1 MTRTIPPPM
10 SSTVTA
16 ALLRLLRETSARN
29 RLLFGQQDFPFYGC
43 DWAYRPGCCDVKA
56 CCGDYPAVLGC
67 DLGEIELGTGHN
79 LDGVPFD
86 TMRREIVR
94 QYERGGLTTVSWHP
108 RNPLTGGD
116 AWDVSDPGTVRSVLP
131 GGRNHAKFLGW
142 VDLAADFL
150 NSLSTNDGTTVPV
163 LFRPWHEHTGSWFWW
178 GQRLCSTAE
187 YEALWKMTV
196 ERMRDRGV
204 RMLTVYSPN
213 PCVTGLEYLER
224 YPGDAWVDILGLD
237 AYHSSDAGAFVT
249 RLGASLGIMDQI
261 ARDPRKPY
269 AVSETGMEGIPRADW
284 WTGVLMQGIGEQRP
298 AYVLVWRN
306 ALQTLKPGHFYAP
319 YPGQVSQA
327 DFNRFYASPRT
338 LFAADA
344 ANAFQ

>member
-1 MTRTIPPPM
+1 
-10 SSTVTA
+10 
-16 ALLRLLRETSARN
+16 
-29 RLLFGQQDFPFYGC
+29 
-43 DWAYRPGCCDVKA
+43 
-56 CCGDYPAVLGC
+56 
-67 DLGEIELGTGHN
+67 
-79 LDGVPFD
+79 
-86 TMRREIVR
+86 MRREIVR

-178 GQRLCSTAE
+178 GQRLCSAAE

-224 YPGDAWVDILGLD
+224 YPGMHGSTYWGWMPTTAAMPG
-237 AYHSSDAGAFVT
+237 HSSRGSGHRSGSWIRSPET
-249 RLGASLGIMDQI
+249 TGNPM
-261 ARDPRKPY
+261 PYRKP
-269 AVSETGMEGIPRADW
+269 AWRVFRVPTGGR
-284 WTGVLMQGIGEQRP
+284 G
-298 AYVLVWRN
+298 Y
-306 ALQTLKPGHFYAP
+306 
-319 YPGQVSQA
+319 
-327 DFNRFYASPRT
+327 
-338 LFAADA
+338 
-344 ANAFQ
+344 

>member
-1 MTRTIPPPM
+1 
-10 SSTVTA
+10 
-16 ALLRLLRETSARN
+16 
-29 RLLFGQQDFPFYGC
+29 
-43 DWAYRPGCCDVKA
+43 
-56 CCGDYPAVLGC
+56 
-67 DLGEIELGTGHN
+67 
-79 LDGVPFD
+79 
-86 TMRREIVR
+86 MRREIVR

-224 YPGDAWVDILGLD
+224 YPGDRVDYWGWMPTT
-237 AYHSSDAGAFVT
+237 AAMPGHRHAARG
-249 RLGASLGIMDQI
+249 I
-261 ARDPRKPY
+261 ARDHGSDRPRPPETLCRIGNRHGGY
-269 AVSETGMEGIPRADW
+269 SACRLVDGGTDAGHRGAASRIRTGMEECLTDAKTRAFLRTLSR
-284 WTGVLMQGIGEQRP
+284 TGLAGRLQPVLMLRHGRYSRP
-298 AYVLVWRN
+298 M
-306 ALQTLKPGHFYAP
+306 QPTP
-319 YPGQVSQA
+319 
-327 DFNRFYASPRT
+327 FNNKQYRLNFR
-338 LFAADA
+338 
-344 ANAFQ
+344 Q